1 MEKDTKGGKRL
12 DKRKIIERKS
22 LAHDAYNE
30 IRERIYSNEIKPGD
44 LIKESNIAEELGI
57 SRTPVR
63 EAIKMLVSEDI
74 LEVRDGVGTFVK
86 VLSFKDIK
94 DIYEVRKLLEVLAAK
109 SSIYRIPIEI
119 INGLEDHFK
128 AYMKECEK
136 GNLNGDRF
144 SDIDL
149 EVHKLI
155 VDYCDN
161 EYAKN
166 IYTGMK
172 LKIKQSQHISYENLN
187 NTMESITQ
195 HLEILRL
202 IKEKDLVKLIKFIE
216 EHIDWSLR
224 CLL

>member
-1 MEKDTKGGKRL
+1 MNKL
-12 DKRKIIERKS
+12 KINERKN
-22 LAHDAYNE
+22 LAQDAYNE
-30 IRERIYSNEIKPGD
+30 IRDRIYRNEIKAGD

-86 VLSFKDIK
+86 MLSFKDIK
-94 DIYEVRKLLEVLAAK
+94 DIFEVRKALETIAIK
-109 SSIYRIPIEI
+109 SSIYRIPLSK
-119 INGLEDHFK
+119 INELEEHLEAIMEEF
-128 AYMKECEK
+128 EK
-136 GNLNGDRF
+136 GNLDKDEF
-144 SDIDL
+144 SDIDM

-161 EYAKN
+161 EYVKS

-172 LKIKQSQHISYENLN
+172 LKIKQYQHISYENLN
-187 NTMESITQ
+187 NTKESITQ

-202 IKEKDLVKLIKFIE
+202 IKEKELKNLTKFLE

-224 CLL
+224 CLLLS